1 MAERPT
7 ESRRAGEPPRSVPCV
22 AHPPTHW
29 PGRRSPKARC
39 APTVRGVPLRGEAR
53 TILGNR
59 MDTMTAARLTILV
72 EAAQWVGRPSGGNA
86 AGARSSTDPA

>member
-1 MAERPT
+1 
-7 ESRRAGEPPRSVPCV
+7 
-22 AHPPTHW
+22 
-29 PGRRSPKARC
+29 
-39 APTVRGVPLRGEAR
+39 
-53 TILGNR
+53 